1 MKPILRLVRFPN
13 LVIVVLTQYLLQY
26 AILKPAIHPLGM
38 MPVLPHF
45 EFFLLVL
52 STVLIAAGGYVIND
66 IEDIEIDKLNK
77 PEKKR
82 IVGRVYSL
90 KTSWLIYWFCTIL
103 GFLISLYLAFYVK
116 NIVQLMIYP
125 VAVGLLFAY
134 SRWFKKQV
142 LIGNLVVSFFCAFV
156 AWVVFY
162 AQNLSSIFTI
172 FLKTHWLDSVRLTFM
187 GYAAFAFFSTL
198 FREIVKDIE
207 DAEGDRA
214 GECSLQIFS
223 IQRAAELGELERPS
237 LEDRVECRAGIGRLH
252 QVQRAARE
260 ITPNGLE
267 AVGDR
272 RPVDAGPSVRHLM
285 AEFRAKVRGA
295 RNRARDILVRHRSEH
310 AARRD
315 GDAQLPRCRIRPH
328 HRPPVRVLQC
338 ESPCRIPHG
347 A

>member
-214 GECSLQIFS
+214 GECRTLPIVIGITKSKIVAAIVGFVFLIFIAYFSFSLTTEQNNYDWLKITTLNISVSLPMIYALVLLSKANEKKDFSRLSLIAKGIMLSGLIF
-223 IQRAAELGELERPS
+223 IIIMKL
-237 LEDRVECRAGIGRLH
+237 
-252 QVQRAARE
+252 
-260 ITPNGLE
+260 
-267 AVGDR
+267 
-272 RPVDAGPSVRHLM
+272 
-285 AEFRAKVRGA
+285 
-295 RNRARDILVRHRSEH
+295 
-310 AARRD
+310 
-315 GDAQLPRCRIRPH
+315 
-328 HRPPVRVLQC
+328 
-338 ESPCRIPHG
+338 
-347 A
+347 